1 MDRPATTV
9 RSDVSEMKVEQK
21 LRARDCTG
29 ESGSRASFPMADA
42 DAPRRPL
49 ITARLFIADVCSVI
63 PRDGLVILPVLN
75 CRTEVLVL
83 SESHQRVGQ

>member
-1 MDRPATTV
+1 MDW
-9 RSDVSEMKVEQK
+9 EQK

-49 ITARLFIADVCSVI
+49 ITARLVIADI
-63 PRDGLVILPVLN
+63 LVEQV
-75 CRTEVLVL
+75 EVVA
-83 SESHQRVGQ
+83 Q